1 MSLLLFKFKTI
12 IRTPKRIST
21 LTVMARPRRGKAAA
35 ATAAA
40 AKKNAGDPTPSIASA
55 KGGLP
60 GTGDVVL
67 PSIESSSSA
76 LQEISGNQLKRPRDT
91 SSDEK
96 GNPYENSPSPKR
108 TPTPTSFTAESYQAF
123 REKHPVR
130 PWKERKITG
139 QYTIINGRSDSG
151 HYMDTTGFVAKVFYD
166 RTTAER
172 KLYATFKFDK
182 LEGIFRMQRYGD
194 LPTDNPSNP
203 DDRYRRLTT
212 EEFDE
217 ACILTSEYWPKR
229 DNAEFESRWRGKEC
243 GE

>member
-1 MSLLLFKFKTI
+1 
-12 IRTPKRIST
+12 
-21 LTVMARPRRGKAAA
+21 MARPRRGKAAPP
-35 ATAAA
+35 AAA
-40 AKKNAGDPTPSIASA
+40 GENAAPSIASA
-55 KGGLP
+55 KGGQP
-60 GTGDVVL
+60 VTRDVVL

-76 LQEISGNQLKRPRDT
+76 LQETSGNRRKRRRDT

-96 GNPYENSPSPKR
+96 GDPYENSPSPKR
-108 TPTPTSFTAESYQAF
+108 TPTPTIFTIGEYRAF

-151 HYMDTTGFVAKVFYD
+151 HYIDTIGFVAKVFYD
-166 RTTAER
+166 CTTAER

-194 LPTDNPSNP
+194 LPTDNAPNS
-203 DDRYRRLTT
+203 DDRYRRLTV

-217 ACILTSEYWPKR
+217 ACILKSKYWPKR
-229 DNAEFESRWRGKEC
+229 TNSEFQSRWRGKEC